1 MAFTGSR
8 TVTIDHTKCGATNST
23 DFPVLF
29 AGTYAYLATVAN
41 GGSVTSSSGHDICFF
56 SDSGLTTALDWE
68 LVEYDPATG
77 KIEAHVRV
85 GTLSA
90 STDTVFYLGFGDS
103 GITTFQGDVAG
114 TWNSAYKL
122 VAHLPNGT
130 SLTAND
136 STSNAN
142 NGTVTNAVAAAGKI
156 GGGASFDGAGDSIN
170 FGSGSSL
177 DTLTTQTIEMWI
189 KRGSVSTTTDQ
200 HIASKEWNDGSGFG
214 GWWFYLRRDSDG
226 THGGK
231 LKFGRGWSGS
241 TYESALWRASTKLN
255 STTPWYHCVVTYDA
269 GSTSNNPIIY
279 LNGVAETTTNEQAPS
294 GTLKSDNPYNVRMGE
309 GSYGENDYNGQ
320 QDEFRVSNVVRSADW
335 VLATYNNHNDPS
347 TFYAITGGSTAYTLT
362 ASGGSFTLTGTA
374 ATLRAGRY
382 LSAAAG
388 TYTLTG
394 TAASLRAGRHLSA
407 GAGAFTLTG
416 TDATL
421 IYGSVGAYTLAANG
435 GTFALTGGDA
445 NLIAARRLTAS
456 SGTFTLTGSDA
467 TLKAGRRLTASGGSY
482 TLTGTAATLKAGR
495 VIAANGGTFTLTGT
509 AAALR
514 AARLLSASGGV
525 FALTGTDATL
535 IYGQIGNFTLSA
547 EGGTFTLTGGAAAL
561 TAARRLSAAGA
572 TYTLTGM
579 DAALKAGRRLVAS
592 GGAFTLTG
600 TDAALVYSGARS
612 TAFYVTGRS
621 GVRYQITADSGHR
634 YIIEAASEPRY
645 RATRRE

>member
-1 MAFTGSR
+1 MSLTFG
-8 TVTIDHTKCGATNST
+8 GATS
-23 DFPVLF
+23 DRV
-29 AGTYAYLATVAN
+29 V
-41 GGSVTSSSGHDICFF
+41 VT
-56 SDSGLTTALDWE
+56 
-68 LVEYDPATG
+68 
-77 KIEAHVRV
+77 
-85 GTLSA
+85 
-90 STDTVFYLGFGDS
+90 
-103 GITTFQGDVAG
+103 
-114 TWNSAYKL
+114 
-122 VAHLPNGT
+122 
-130 SLTAND
+130 
-136 STSNAN
+136 
-142 NGTVTNAVAAAGKI
+142 AAA
-156 GGGASFDGAGDSIN
+156 SI
-170 FGSGSSL
+170 
-177 DTLTTQTIEMWI
+177 DTLTAWTWYTWVNPTTITAGRKIMQ
-189 KRGSVSTTTDQ
+189 KLDSS
-200 HIASKEWNDGSGFG
+200 SPFG
-214 GWWFYLRRDSDG
+214 GRDIRVVASNFIRVDVTRATTSTQYISNSNALSTNKWWFI
-226 THGGK
+226 
-231 LKFGRGWSGS
+231 
-241 TYESALWRASTKLN
+241 A
-255 STTPWYHCVVTYDA
+255 VTYDA
-269 GSTSNNPIIY
+269 AAAAGEVVNIYVGDLATLATESTYGTTTNGSGATTSDALGNLRIGNSTSGVQAWQGAIGLSGHFDRVMTLAEIQSHQFQPRVASGCVGFWNLGDNGTGTQPDYSGNGNAGTVTGASQSNNPP
-279 LNGVAETTTNEQAPS
+279 LRRPWGRRAVRGMPTTIN
-294 GTLKSDNPYNVRMGE
+294 
-309 GSYGENDYNGQ
+309 
-320 QDEFRVSNVVRSADW
+320 
-335 VLATYNNHNDPS
+335 
-347 TFYAITGGSTAYTLT
+347 AYTLT
-362 ASGGSFTLTGTA
+362 ASGGSYTLTGTA
-374 ATLRAGRY
+374 AT
-382 LSAAAG
+382 
-388 TYTLTG
+388 
-394 TAASLRAGRHLSA
+394 LRAGRHLSA

-509 AAALR
+509 AAALK
-514 AARLLSASGGV
+514 AARRLSASGGV